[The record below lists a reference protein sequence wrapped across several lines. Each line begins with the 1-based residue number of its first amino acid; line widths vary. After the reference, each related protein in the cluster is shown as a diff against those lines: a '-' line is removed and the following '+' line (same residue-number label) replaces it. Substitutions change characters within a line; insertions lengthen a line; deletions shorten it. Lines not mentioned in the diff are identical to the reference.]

1 MKSFLIDLQCTYCP
15 TVGSADSPQK
25 LCPSCDKV
33 LYAMYD
39 IDQAKQS
46 FSKSQMESLKEKY
59 SNLIEKNSGE
69 IIKIEDWGL
78 INMAYQIDNNKKGNY
93 IHIKLKGDG
102 KTINELEKKERI
114 DSNLLRFLT
123 VRVKKFDLE
132 NDKLVLK
139 NKD

>member
-1 MKSFLIDLQCTYCP
+1 MN
-15 TVGSADSPQK
+15 
-25 LCPSCDKV
+25 
-33 LYAMYD
+33 LYEHT
-39 IDQAKQS
+39 IIAKQS

>member
-1 MKSFLIDLQCTYCP
+1 MN
-15 TVGSADSPQK
+15 
-25 LCPSCDKV
+25 
-33 LYAMYD
+33 LYEHT
-39 IDQAKQS
+39 IIAKQS

-132 NDKLVLK
+132 NYKLVLK